1 MTCKEIYDLAMSL
14 MDEKKDLSNI
24 DGVPESDYVQ
34 TKDYMARTPGIL
46 TSLQNEVV
54 TFLKGRGIDIDYLDT
69 LTTMNDN
76 VDLEDYI
83 CQSVLNYGLAA
94 RLLGQEDRNLSSY
107 FSDLYLG
114 NLQGV
119 AVSSD
124 DRVKGKQYSGE
135 NVYGLMR
142 AGD

>member
-124 DRVKGKQYSGE
+124 DRIKGKQYSGE

>member
-94 RLLGQEDRNLSSY
+94 RLLGQEDRSLSSY

-114 NLQGV
+114 NLQGA

>member
-94 RLLGQEDRNLSSY
+94 RLLGQEDRSLSSY

>member
-76 VDLEDYI
+76 VALEDYI

-94 RLLGQEDRNLSSY
+94 RLLGQEDRSLSSY

>member
-54 TFLKGRGIDIDYLDT
+54 TFLKGRGIDIDYLET

-94 RLLGQEDRNLSSY
+94 RLLGQEDRSLSSY

-114 NLQGV
+114 NLQGA

>member
-76 VDLEDYI
+76 VDLENYI

>member
-114 NLQGV
+114 NLQGA

>member
-94 RLLGQEDRNLSSY
+94 RLLGQEDRSLSSY

-135 NVYGLMR
+135 NIYGTMR